1 MESEPT
7 TLPPIPHGVYLRH
20 LGQVGPQSLRS
31 GAPPGTWVC
40 QVERWRGALRHITAT
55 GLSAQAAM
63 ANALSMLDQP
73 AGPKIKPPLARPSL
87 SDLFS

>member
-1 MESEPT
+1 M
-7 TLPPIPHGVYLRH
+7 
-20 LGQVGPQSLRS
+20 
-31 GAPPGTWVC
+31 
-40 QVERWRGALRHITAT
+40 RHITAT
-55 GLSAQAAM
+55 GLSAQVAM